1 MDNMGHKYK
10 EKEVGMEKKKRML
23 AADFGASGGRVMAGS
38 YDGEKIELCQ
48 IHRFSNDPVWLFNTM
63 YWDFLRLLFE
73 LKTGIRKACQNDMAD
88 SIGVDTWGVDFGI
101 LDRKGCLME
110 NPVHYRDTRTAG
122 ILDEVCRKISR
133 EELYQITGNQIME
146 INTAFQLYALV
157 KERPDFFQGGEK
169 LLLMPDLFNY
179 YLSGTA
185 CSEYTIASTTQ
196 LLDVSMRQWSAEIME
211 KLELPGGIFQ
221 PVVMPGTKLGSLC
234 DPVCR
239 ELALPPVQ
247 VIAVAGH
254 DTQCAL
260 AAVPAAQEDFIFV
273 SCGTWSLFGTELR
286 KPAMGEMAAAC
297 NLTNEGAFGGKISF
311 LKNIT
316 GLWLI
321 QESRRWWAKE
331 GKEYD
336 FATLEEMAKKEEGKK
351 SFIDPD
357 DPLFM
362 AAGDIPVRIQDYCKR
377 TGQRIPCTIAE
388 IVRCINESLA
398 LKYRKTLEE
407 IRQCTGK
414 EYTVIY
420 MVGGGTQS
428 ALLCQLV
435 ADVCA
440 RPVFAGPV
448 EATVYGNVL
457 IQLAAMGEVEGLTQ
471 MRQLVEASEQ
481 IKVYEP
487 GKSEEWEGLYRYY
500 RTEILQQLTI
510 NIC

>member
-1 MDNMGHKYK
+1 
-10 EKEVGMEKKKRML
+10 MEKKKRML

-38 YDGEKIELCQ
+38 YDGEKIEISQ
-48 IHRFSNDPVWLFNTM
+48 IHRFSNDPVWLFDTM
-63 YWDFLRLLFE
+63 HWDFLRLLFE
-73 LKTGIRKACQNDMAD
+73 LKTGIRKACQGDRAD

-101 LDRKGCLME
+101 IDSTGHLIE
-110 NPVHYRDTRTAG
+110 NPVHYRDKRCAG
-122 ILDEVCRKISR
+122 ILDEVYKKISQK
-133 EELYQITGNQIME
+133 ELYRITGNQIME

-157 KERPDFFQGGEK
+157 RERPDFFKDGEK

-196 LLDVSMRQWSAEIME
+196 LLDAVCREWSAEIID
-211 KLELPGGIFQ
+211 KLKLPGRIFQ
-221 PVVMPGTKLGSLC
+221 PVVMPGTKLGGLC
-234 DPVCR
+234 ECVCR
-239 ELALPPVQ
+239 ELDLPPAQ

-260 AAVPAAQEDFIFV
+260 AAVPTRQEDFIFI
-273 SCGTWSLFGTELR
+273 SCGTWSLFGTELEE
-286 KPAMGEMAAAC
+286 PCMGELAAAY

-316 GLWLI
+316 GLWLL

-336 FATLEEMAKKEEGKK
+336 FAALEEAAKKEGGKK

-362 AAGDIPVRIQDYCKR
+362 PAGDIPGRIRDYCKR
-377 TGQRIPCTIAE
+377 TGQRIPSTIAE

-398 LKYRKTLEE
+398 LKYKKTLEE

-414 EYTVIY
+414 EYSAIY

-435 ADVCA
+435 ADVCGLS
-440 RPVFAGPV
+440 VFAGPV
-448 EATVYGNVL
+448 EATVYGNIL
-457 IQLAAMGEVEGLTQ
+457 IQLAAMGEVKGLSQ
-471 MRQLVEASEQ
+471 MRQLVAASEK

-487 GKSEEWEGLYRYY
+487 GKREEWDEIYRYY
-500 RTEILQQLTI
+500 QTEISCL
-510 NIC
+510 

>member
-1 MDNMGHKYK
+1 MD
-10 EKEVGMEKKKRML
+10 KKRRML

-48 IHRFSNDPVWLFNTM
+48 IHRFSNDPVWLFDTM
-63 YWDFLRLLFE
+63 HWDFLRLLFE

-101 LDRKGCLME
+101 LDGKGRLVE
-110 NPVHYRDTRTAG
+110 NPVHYRDTRTVG
-122 ILDEVCRKISR
+122 ILDEVYQKISR
-133 EELYQITGNQIME
+133 EKLYQITGNQIME

-157 KERPDFFQGGEK
+157 KERPDFLKGGEK
-169 LLLMPDLFNY
+169 FLLMPDLFNY

-196 LLDVSMRQWSAEIME
+196 LMDAVRKEWSADILD
-211 KLELPGGIFQ
+211 KLELPGRIFQ
-221 PVVMPGTKLGSLC
+221 PVVMPGTRLGGLC
-234 DPVCR
+234 APVCR
-239 ELALPPVQ
+239 ELDLQPVQ

-260 AAVPAAQEDFIFV
+260 AAVPARQEDFIFV
-273 SCGTWSLFGTELR
+273 SCGTWSLFGTEL
-286 KPAMGEMAAAC
+286 KEPAMGEMAAAC
-297 NLTNEGAFGGKISF
+297 NLTNEGAFGGKVSF

-336 FATLEEMAKKEEGKK
+336 FAALEEMAKKEEGKK
-351 SFIDPD
+351 SYIDPD
-357 DPLFM
+357 DPVFLP
-362 AAGDIPVRIQDYCKR
+362 AGDIPGRIQDYCKR

-398 LKYRKTLEE
+398 LKYKKTLEE

-414 EYTVIY
+414 EYMAIH

-428 ALLCQLV
+428 GLLCQLV
-435 ADVCA
+435 ADVSGL
-440 RPVFAGPV
+440 PVFAGPV

-457 IQLAAMGEVEGLTQ
+457 IQLAAMGEVEGLSQ
-471 MRQLVEASEQ
+471 MRQLAAASEE

-487 GKSEEWEGLYRYY
+487 EDSAGWEDIYRYY
-500 RTEILQQLTI
+500 RTEILQ
-510 NIC
+510 

>member
-1 MDNMGHKYK
+1 
-10 EKEVGMEKKKRML
+10 METGKRML

-38 YDGEKIELCQ
+38 YDGDKIELSQ
-48 IHRFSNDPVWLFNTM
+48 IHRFDNDPVWLFDTM
-63 YWDFLRLLFE
+63 HWDFLRLLRE
-73 LKTGIRKACQNDMAD
+73 LKAGIKKADQYGRAD

-101 LDRKGCLME
+101 IGRNGRLME
-110 NPVHYRDTRTAG
+110 NPVHYRDKRTQG
-122 ILDEVCRKISR
+122 ILDEVYKRISR
-133 EELYQITGNQIME
+133 RELYQITGNQIME

-157 KERPDFFQGGEK
+157 RECPDFFKGGEK

-196 LLDVSMRQWSAEIME
+196 LLDAGRRAWSAEILDR
-211 KLELPGGIFQ
+211 LELPGGIFQ
-221 PVVMPGTKLGSLC
+221 PVVMPGTVLGGLC
-234 DPVCR
+234 EPVCR
-239 ELALPPVQ
+239 ELELAPAQ

-260 AAVPAAQEDFIFV
+260 AAVPAGQEDFIFV
-273 SCGTWSLFGTELR
+273 SCGTWSLFGTELAE
-286 KPAMGEMAAAC
+286 PDMGERAAAY

-316 GLWLI
+316 GLWLL

-336 FATLEEMAKKEEGKK
+336 FATLEDMAKKEEGKG
-351 SFIDPD
+351 SYIDPD

-362 AAGDIPVRIQDYCKR
+362 PAGDIPGRIQDYCKK
-377 TGQRIPCTIAE
+377 TGQKIPGTIAE
-388 IVRCINESLA
+388 IVRCIHESLA
-398 LKYRKTLEE
+398 LKYRGTLEE

-414 EYTVIY
+414 EYAAIY

-428 ALLCQLV
+428 SLLCQLV

-440 RPVFAGPV
+440 LPVCAGPV
-448 EATVYGNVL
+448 EATVYGNLL
-457 IQLAAMGEVEGLTQ
+457 IQLSAMGEVKGLTQ
-471 MRQLVEASEQ
+471 MRQLVAASEK
-481 IKVYEP
+481 ITVYEP
-487 GKSEEWEGLYRYY
+487 GKREHWDEIYQYY
-500 RTEILQQLTI
+500 RTEII
-510 NIC
+510 KN